1 MTREQILS
9 NFHGTLTAAFFDIP
23 KFISICRNS
32 SLGPSHCDTLL
43 PRGGTCS
50 TGSVEPPTV
59 WACVSSILK
68 TVLWRSLGQSDF
80 LVPHI
85 CRWSQLQSVTRV
97 GRNGYSLH
105 GNDHCEISVA
115 TFFYIPLL
123 FFCLP
128 SSRQHPYQASVKHL
142 NHFFCLN
149 FRLIFCFQICFPGG
163 IPTMEAP
170 LNSSFCLWIK
180 EWGL

>member
-9 NFHGTLTAAFFDIP
+9 NFHSTLTAAFFDIP

-43 PRGGTCS
+43 ARGGACS
-50 TGSVEPPTV
+50 AASVEPPTV
-59 WACVSSILK
+59 WAWFFFVSSILK

-85 CRWSQLQSVTRV
+85 CRWSPLQSVTRV
-97 GRNGYSLH
+97 GRNGHSLH

-115 TFFYIPLL
+115 TFFIPLL
-123 FFCLP
+123 FFFPP
-128 SSRQHPYQASVKHL
+128 SSRQHLHQASVKDF
-142 NHFFCLN
+142 NHFFSLN
-149 FRLIFCFQICFPGG
+149 FRLFCFPGG

-180 EWGL
+180 ELGVVE